1 MVPTWMVLLGVVV
14 VGIVACVIA
23 VKAGTKKKA

>member
-1 MVPTWMVLLGVVV
+1 MVLLGVVV